1 MQKKPGGRKNG
12 KYLKGEPHVQLPF
25 VFGFFPEL
33 LLYDRTGRARSS
45 AGTAAEARIRVDL
58 VLILTL
64 ADSAY
69 RALTG
74 ASAALNATVIDN
86 KCHCKILLSRS
97 SECIFRTHRIQCTSY
112 FRGMQ
117 VKK

>member
-1 MQKKPGGRKNG
+1 M
-12 KYLKGEPHVQLPF
+12 QLPF

-74 ASAALNATVIDN
+74 ASATLYTTVIDY
-86 KCHCKILLSRS
+86 KCH
-97 SECIFRTHRIQCTSY
+97 
-112 FRGMQ
+112 
-117 VKK
+117 